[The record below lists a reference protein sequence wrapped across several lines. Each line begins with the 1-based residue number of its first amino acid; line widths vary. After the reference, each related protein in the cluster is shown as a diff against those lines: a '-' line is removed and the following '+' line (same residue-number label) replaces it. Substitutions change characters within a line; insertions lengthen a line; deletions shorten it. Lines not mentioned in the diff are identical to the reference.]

1 MATQRGSRQPGGFVR
16 TLWRV
21 IRQIFHESTGA
32 IFLIL
37 ALFWII
43 AAVRQWKQGSETWTW
58 AALGGFALV
67 FAGFGL
73 SSFRAA
79 RRVR

>member
-1 MATQRGSRQPGGFVR
+1 MAKRGGTPKSSGFVA

-37 ALFWII
+37 ALFWTL
-43 AAVRQWKQGSETWTW
+43 AALRQWKQGGETWAW
-58 AALGGFALV
+58 GALGGFALV

>member
-1 MATQRGSRQPGGFVR
+1 MVAQGGTRRSRGFFG

-21 IRQIFHESTGA
+21 VRQVFHESTGA

-37 ALFWII
+37 ALFWTF
-43 AAVRQWKQGSETWTW
+43 AAVRQWRQGTETWAR

-73 SSFRAA
+73 SSFLAA

>member
-1 MATQRGSRQPGGFVR
+1 MATRSSTRASGGFFG

-37 ALFWII
+37 ALFWTI
-43 AAVRQWKQGSETWTW
+43 AAVRQWRQGAETWAW
-58 AALGGFALV
+58 VALGGFALV

-73 SSFRAA
+73 SSFLAA

>member
-1 MATQRGSRQPGGFVR
+1 MALQRGSRKSGGFFR

-21 IRQIFHESTGA
+21 VRQIFHESTGA

-37 ALFWII
+37 ALFWTI
-43 AAVRQWKQGSETWTW
+43 AAVRQWKQGAETWTW

-67 FAGFGL
+67 FAGFGW